1 MNASYN
7 FRSAFNGFHR
17 EDVVHYIE
25 YINSKHTTQLNQ
37 LRSDLAALQQENQD
51 LRATPAPSA
60 ELQDRAD
67 SLQTRVEELEREL
80 ATAEQAW
87 ADLEKELAQVKKERD
102 DALSLQAESK
112 RRSDDE
118 LEAYRR
124 AERVERQAKERTE
137 VMYHR
142 ANGVIA
148 DATIKVDDAAGQIAT
163 LADQVA
169 GQLTLLQQAVSGS
182 KRALTDAAAS
192 LYAIKPEE

>member
-1 MNASYN
+1 MTPSYN

-37 LRSDLAALQQENQD
+37 LRSDLAAVQQENQD

-60 ELQDRAD
+60 ELEDKAD
-67 SLQTRVEELEREL
+67 ALEARVAELEREL

-87 ADLEKELAQVKKERD
+87 ADLEKELAKVKQERD
-102 DALSLQAESK
+102 EALSAQAETK

-148 DATIKVDDAAGQIAT
+148 DATIKVDDAAAQIAT
-163 LADQVA
+163 LADQVV
-169 GQLTLLQQAVSGS
+169 GQY
-182 KRALTDAAAS
+182 AAFLAKKQNN
-192 LYAIKPEE
+192 L